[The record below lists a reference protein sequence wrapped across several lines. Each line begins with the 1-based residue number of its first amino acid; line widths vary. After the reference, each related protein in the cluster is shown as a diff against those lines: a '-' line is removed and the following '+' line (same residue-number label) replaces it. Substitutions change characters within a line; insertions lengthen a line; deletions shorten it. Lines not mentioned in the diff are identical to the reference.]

1 MDDKILYVDFKN
13 ILLNFDQKM
22 QIYAKA
28 GDGASSYFPDLNN
41 WEYNFFGGFF
51 GDCLHQKLGEQ
62 ILIIFNLNLGKM

>member
-1 MDDKILYVDFKN
+1 
-13 ILLNFDQKM
+13 M

-51 GDCLHQKLGEQ
+51 GIVYIKSWESK
-62 ILIIFNLNLGKM
+62 F

>member
-1 MDDKILYVDFKN
+1 
-13 ILLNFDQKM
+13 M

-41 WEYNFFGGFF
+41 WGYNFFGGFF